1 MCTHLMYTVI
11 FYYRESYGSL
21 VRIQNKWTLNK
32 KRPDGSGRF
41 REVYCISNT
50 RCMRLVSSQRLT
62 QLGDLQCGDVLT
74 CVLILR
80 F

>member
-1 MCTHLMYTVI
+1 MCTHLMYAVI

-32 KRPDGSGRF
+32 KRPDGSERF

-50 RCMRLVSSQRLT
+50 HCMRLVSSQRLT
-62 QLGDLQCGDVLT
+62 QLGDLQCDDALT
-74 CVLILR
+74 YVLILR